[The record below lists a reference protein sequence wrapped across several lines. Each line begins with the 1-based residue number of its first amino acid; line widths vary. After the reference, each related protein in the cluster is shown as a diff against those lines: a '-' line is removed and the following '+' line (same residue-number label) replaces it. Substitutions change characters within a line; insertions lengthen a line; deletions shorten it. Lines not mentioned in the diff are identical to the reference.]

1 MMRRW
6 ALGTKQGMA
15 VGIAALLLCVGLAAP
30 REAAATHTCKVSQTL
45 VRVDT
50 KTCKPNRFRPTYTLF
65 RACCQ
70 KANGH
75 VTCHKYHKCPKHS
88 PSALS

>member
-15 VGIAALLLCVGLAAP
+15 VGIAALLLCVGLASP
-30 REAAATHTCKVSQTL
+30 REAAAKHTCKVSQTL

-50 KTCKPNRFRPTYTLF
+50 KTCKPNRFRPTYTLS

>member
-1 MMRRW
+1 MRRW
-6 ALGTKQGMA
+6 AFGTKQGLA
-15 VGIAALLLCVGLAAP
+15 VTVAALLLCAGLAAP

-50 KTCKPNRFRPTYTLF
+50 KSCKPNRFRPTYTLF

-75 VTCHKYHKCPKHS
+75 VSCHSYHKCPKHS

>member
-1 MMRRW
+1 M
-6 ALGTKQGMA
+6 
-15 VGIAALLLCVGLAAP
+15 
-30 REAAATHTCKVSQTL
+30 SQTL

-50 KTCKPNRFRPTYTLF
+50 KMCKPNRFRPTYTLF

-70 KANGH
+70 KANGR